1 MGSLF
6 RAPPVWSADGPKPT
20 PTQEGSASKVGVVA
34 TVDHERGELTLVLRG
49 GVRLLLAAHPRLFQ
63 EVRPWKVVQVVTEGT
78 VVRALRC
85 L

>member
-1 MGSLF
+1 MAAPL
-6 RAPPVWSADGPKPT
+6 RAPSAGSTDESKPT
-20 PTQEGSASKVGVVA
+20 PTQEGSTSHVAVVA
-34 TVDHERGELTLVLRG
+34 AVDHETGELTLVLRG
-49 GVRLLLAAHPRLFQ
+49 GAWLLRAAHPSLLQ